1 MSSRTTGLTGMAG
14 LVAAEVT
21 DVLTGLTAAEVIGVC
36 HGLVLDLS
44 LVALFPVEVCGENKG
59 REKLPDD
66 AKGAGLALGGVALWL
81 SSKAFFEAEADIKF

>member
-1 MSSRTTGLTGMAG
+1 MAG

-44 LVALFPVEVCGENKG
+44 LVALLPVEVCGENKG
-59 REKLPDD
+59 REKLPADD

-81 SSKAFFEAEADIKF
+81 SSMAFFEAEADIKF